1 MKARAFGALRR
12 SDVGSLRLAVGAA
25 ITGVA
30 LSVAACS
37 GGGTASAPSSGG
49 ASPTASSQPSSQ
61 PSSSQPASHQ
71 VTVQMTDF
79 HLALSQQNFT
89 PGIYTFV
96 AVNSGQA
103 VHAIEV
109 DGPGVSDQQTDDVQP
124 GQTARLTV
132 TLQPGSYE
140 MYCPVD
146 GHKAKGMDTHFTVGG
161 AGDSTSPSEPG
172 AGTGGY

>member
-1 MKARAFGALRR
+1 M
-12 SDVGSLRLAVGAA
+12 GSLRLAVGAA

-61 PSSSQPASHQ
+61 PASNQ

-89 PGIYTFV
+89 PGTYTFV

-146 GHKAKGMDTHFTVGG
+146 GHKTKGMDTHFTVGG
-161 AGDSTSPSEPG
+161 AGESTSPSEPG
-172 AGTGGY
+172 ASTGGY

>member
-1 MKARAFGALRR
+1 MKARVFGALRR

-37 GGGTASAPSSGG
+37 GGGTARAPSRGG
-49 ASPTASSQPSSQ
+49 AAVPARRPPSRPPASSH
-61 PSSSQPASHQ
+61 PASNPGK
-71 VTVQMTDF
+71 VQMTDF

-89 PGIYTFV
+89 PGTYTFV

-146 GHKAKGMDTHFTVGG
+146 GHKTKGMDTHFTVGG
-161 AGDSTSPSEPG
+161 AGESTSPSEPG
-172 AGTGGY
+172 ASTGGY

>member
-1 MKARAFGALRR
+1 MKACVFGALRR

-30 LSVAACS
+30 LAVAACS

-49 ASPTASSQPSSQ
+49 ASATASSP
-61 PSSSQPASHQ
+61 PSSQPASNQ

-161 AGDSTSPSEPG
+161 AGESTSPSEPG

>member
-1 MKARAFGALRR
+1 MKACVFGALRR

-49 ASPTASSQPSSQ
+49 ASATASSP
-61 PSSSQPASHQ
+61 PSSQPASNQ

-89 PGIYTFV
+89 PGTYTFV

-146 GHKAKGMDTHFTVGG
+146 GHRTKGMDTHFTVGG
-161 AGDSTSPSEPG
+161 AGESTSPSEPG

>member
-1 MKARAFGALRR
+1 RR
-12 SDVGSLRLAVGAA
+12 RDVGSLRLAVGAA

-61 PSSSQPASHQ
+61 PASNQ

-89 PGIYTFV
+89 PGTYTFV

-146 GHKAKGMDTHFTVGG
+146 GHKTKGMDTHFTVGG
-161 AGDSTSPSEPG
+161 AGESTSPSEPG
-172 AGTGGY
+172 ASTGGY

>member
-1 MKARAFGALRR
+1 MKARVFGALRR
-12 SDVGSLRLAVGAA
+12 RDVGSLRLAVGAA

-61 PSSSQPASHQ
+61 PASNQ

-89 PGIYTFV
+89 PGTYTFV

-146 GHKAKGMDTHFTVGG
+146 GHKTKGMDTHFTVGG
-161 AGDSTSPSEPG
+161 AGESTSPSEPG
-172 AGTGGY
+172 ASTGGY

>member
-61 PSSSQPASHQ
+61 PSSSQ

-79 HLALSQQNFT
+79 HLALSQQTFA
-89 PGIYTFV
+89 PGAYTLV
-96 AVNSGQA
+96 AVNSGQT
-103 VHAIEV
+103 VHAIELN
-109 DGPGVSDQQTDDVQP
+109 GPGVSDQHTDDVQP

-146 GHKAKGMDTHFTVGG
+146 GHKTKGMDTHFTVGG
-161 AGDSTSPSEPG
+161 AGESTNPSEPG
-172 AGTGGY
+172 ASTGGY

>member
-1 MKARAFGALRR
+1 MKARVFGAPRR
-12 SDVGSLRLAVGAA
+12 RDVGSLRLAVGAA

-61 PSSSQPASHQ
+61 PASNQ

-89 PGIYTFV
+89 PGTYTFV

-146 GHKAKGMDTHFTVGG
+146 GHKTKGMDTHFTVGG
-161 AGDSTSPSEPG
+161 AGESTSPSEPG
-172 AGTGGY
+172 ASTGGY

>member
-1 MKARAFGALRR
+1 MKARVFGALRR
-12 SDVGSLRLAVGAA
+12 RDVGSLRLAVGAA
-25 ITGVA
+25 MTGVA

-61 PSSSQPASHQ
+61 PASNQ

-89 PGIYTFV
+89 PGTYTFV

-146 GHKAKGMDTHFTVGG
+146 GHKTKGMDTHFTVGG
-161 AGDSTSPSEPG
+161 AGESTSPSEPG
-172 AGTGGY
+172 ASTGGY

>member
-1 MKARAFGALRR
+1 MKARVFGALRR

-49 ASPTASSQPSSQ
+49 ASATASSP
-61 PSSSQPASHQ
+61 PSSQPASNQ

-89 PGIYTFV
+89 PGTYTFV

-146 GHKAKGMDTHFTVGG
+146 GHKTKGMDTHFTVGG
-161 AGDSTSPSEPG
+161 AGESTSPSEPG

>member
-1 MKARAFGALRR
+1 
-12 SDVGSLRLAVGAA
+12 
-25 ITGVA
+25 
-30 LSVAACS
+30 
-37 GGGTASAPSSGG
+37 
-49 ASPTASSQPSSQ
+49 
-61 PSSSQPASHQ
+61 
-71 VTVQMTDF
+71 MTDF

-89 PGIYTFV
+89 PGTYTFV

-146 GHKAKGMDTHFTVGG
+146 GHRTKGMDTHFTVGG
-161 AGDSTSPSEPG
+161 AGESTSPSEPG

>member
-1 MKARAFGALRR
+1 M
-12 SDVGSLRLAVGAA
+12 GSLRLAVGAA
-25 ITGVA
+25 MTGVA

-61 PSSSQPASHQ
+61 PASNQ

-89 PGIYTFV
+89 PGTYTFV

-146 GHKAKGMDTHFTVGG
+146 GHKTKGMDTHFTVGG
-161 AGDSTSPSEPG
+161 AGESTSPSEPG
-172 AGTGGY
+172 ASTGGY

>member
-1 MKARAFGALRR
+1 MTMKARVFGALRR

-49 ASPTASSQPSSQ
+49 ASPTASSQPSN
-61 PSSSQPASHQ
+61 QPASNQ

-79 HLALSQQNFT
+79 HLALSQQKFT
-89 PGIYTFV
+89 PSTYTFV

-161 AGDSTSPSEPG
+161 AGESTSPSEPG

>member
-1 MKARAFGALRR
+1 MDNDEARVFGALRR
-12 SDVGSLRLAVGAA
+12 RDVGSLRLAVGAA

-61 PSSSQPASHQ
+61 PASNQ

-89 PGIYTFV
+89 PGTYTFV

-146 GHKAKGMDTHFTVGG
+146 GHKTKGMDTHFTVGG
-161 AGDSTSPSEPG
+161 AGESTSPSEPG
-172 AGTGGY
+172 ASTGGY